1 MRHSLFVLSMVTGP
15 SKSAFIGLS
24 VPFSPVTTTEY
35 LHSPSIKSTLEL
47 YFPPNLS
54 LE

>member
-1 MRHSLFVLSMVTGP
+1 MLHRLFVLSMFTGP
-15 SKSAFIGLS
+15 SKSAFIGS
-24 VPFSPVTTTEY
+24 AVPFSPVTTTEY
-35 LHSPSIKSTLEL
+35 LQSSAIKSTLEL

>member
-1 MRHSLFVLSMVTGP
+1 MLHSLFVLSMITGP
-15 SKSAFIGLS
+15 SKLAIIGLA

-35 LHSPSIKSTLEL
+35 VHSPSIKSTLEL